1 MVFMHS
7 FTTASLRD
15 KSLGQEGRW
24 IMKRLINSRKDLF
37 TIPNLM
43 GYFRIILIPIFMAV
57 YIGADSRA
65 DYIAAA
71 AILGISGLTDCF
83 DGKIARHLN
92 MITEWG
98 KVLDPVADKLTQAA
112 VFISLSFRY
121 PTMRYLVILFVVKE
135 MFMGIMGAIMLKK
148 GSMMDGARWY
158 GKLCTA
164 VLYGA
169 MVILLLVV
177 DLSYFAAGLIISICI
192 IMNIFSFA
200 CYIVYYARVLMNK
213 PVTSGKIKMWKP
225 VTAILVFALVYVI
238 VNLAIAVIGSSR
250 QPEYDGDKQAAMW
263 NTDGTERAVIVEDN
277 SEALL
282 SRVRMIQNAQSEII
296 LSTFDFMS
304 DESGR
309 IMLGAL
315 CGAADRG
322 VKVNVLVDGFD
333 GVLHTKWNPYF
344 YALSAKENISFMMY
358 NEINTFTMY
367 KGMARMHDKYL
378 IVDRQI
384 YMLGG
389 RNTFNYFLGDYSDY
403 KNYDRDVL
411 VWRST
416 PAAEQEKASV
426 NELLAYYE
434 MVKNSGECSRSA
446 HGKSL
451 ADRYCVKHAAERIA
465 QDYEKYCSEHEE
477 LLENYSYEDNT
488 FPVESIA
495 LLSNPVNAGVKEPV
509 VWHKLMSLIG
519 SAEDSVKLHTPYIIC
534 NDMMY
539 DTLKD
544 AAAGKNV
551 TVMTNSVANNGNSF
565 GAADLEKNRDRMLD
579 TGVTLLEYD
588 GGVSYHGKSMVIDD
602 DISVVGSFNM
612 DMRSAYLDTELM
624 LVIKSDELNAQLR
637 GIMSEYEKSALT
649 ALPDGSYDNPDNVV
663 PQEITTKRKVRKN
676 IIKSLLYWARFLF

>member
-1 MVFMHS
+1 M
-7 FTTASLRD
+7 
-15 KSLGQEGRW
+15 
-24 IMKRLINSRKDLF
+24 F

-57 YIGADSRA
+57 YIGADSMA

-71 AILGISGLTDCF
+71 VILGISGLTDCF
-83 DGKIARHLN
+83 DGKVARHFN

-135 MFMGIMGAIMLKK
+135 MFMGVMGAVMLKK

-169 MVILLLVV
+169 MFMLLLVV

-192 IMNIFSFA
+192 IMNVFSFA
-200 CYIVYYARVLMNK
+200 CYIVYYVRVLMNK

-225 VTAILVFALVYVI
+225 VTTIIGFVLVYVVI
-238 VNLAIAVIGSSR
+238 NLAIAVVGSSK
-250 QPEYDGDKQAAMW
+250 QPEYNGDKQVAMQS
-263 NTDGTERAVIVEDN
+263 TDGTERAVIVEDN
-277 SEALL
+277 SDALL

-309 IMLGAL
+309 IMIGAL
-315 CGAADRG
+315 CEAAEKG
-322 VKVNVLVDGFD
+322 VKVEVLVDGFD
-333 GVLHTKWNPYF
+333 GVLHMKWNPYF
-344 YALSAKENISFMMY
+344 YALSANENVTLMMY
-358 NEINTFTMY
+358 NEINPFTMY

-378 IVDRQI
+378 VVDRQI

-389 RNTFNYFLGDYSDY
+389 RNTFNYFLGDYSNY

-411 VWRST
+411 VWRRR
-416 PAAEQEKASV
+416 PAAQQENASV

-434 MVKNSGECSRSA
+434 TVKNSGECSSFA

-451 ADRYCVKHAAERIA
+451 ADRYCVKHAMERIEEE
-465 QDYEKYCSEHEE
+465 YEKYCSEHEE
-477 LLENYSYEDNT
+477 LSDEYSYEDNT
-488 FPVESIA
+488 FQVESIA

-519 SAEDSVKLHTPYIIC
+519 SAKESVKLHTPYIIC

-539 DTLKD
+539 DTIKD
-544 AAAGKNV
+544 AAAGKEV

-565 GAADLEKNRDRMLD
+565 GAADLEKNRERMLD

-637 GIMSEYEKSALT
+637 TIMSEYEKSAVT
-649 ALPDGSYDNPDNVV
+649 ALPDGSYDNPNNVV

-676 IIKSLLYWARFLF
+676 IIKTLFYWARFLF